1 MKFLKRTSQK
11 YNEMSRRNLPE
22 YGDLVIGTV
31 IKIYDHGVYVS
42 LDEYTEESLQ
52 AYCHVSEVSNT
63 WVRNIRNVMR
73 IGKKVVGRVMRI
85 RENQIDISIKRVSES
100 LKREKVQEIKHYKTA
115 ITLLEM
121 GTKKRKVDFEVA
133 RTEVEDPCTNYYGSF
148 YAAFEEALFKAES
161 AFLEAGVSEEWA
173 IILATIAKDNLTI
186 PTVEIVRDVELICWE
201 KNGIIVI
208 RDALLEA
215 KKEDKEVEAED
226 GELSLNV
233 FTRGAPIYRFVIKAR
248 DYKLA
253 EQLMSK
259 AIDKLEERLSNYK
272 ATVQVIEVTKK

>member
-11 YNEMSRRNLPE
+11 HNEMSRRNLPE

-121 GTKKRKVDFEVA
+121 GTKKIKVDFEVA

-148 YAAFEEALFKAES
+148 YVAFEEALFKAES

-173 IILATIAKDNLTI
+173 IILTQIAKDNLSI

-208 RDALLEA
+208 RDVPATYKNLQQEWYLLPFGYRVYRMSSI
-215 KKEDKEVEAED
+215 K
-226 GELSLNV
+226 
-233 FTRGAPIYRFVIKAR
+233 IYGDFLRWHILVVTHLLPYIFH
-248 DYKLA
+248 
-253 EQLMSK
+253 
-259 AIDKLEERLSNYK
+259 N
-272 ATVQVIEVTKK
+272 EVTIARPDVRAKTIPP